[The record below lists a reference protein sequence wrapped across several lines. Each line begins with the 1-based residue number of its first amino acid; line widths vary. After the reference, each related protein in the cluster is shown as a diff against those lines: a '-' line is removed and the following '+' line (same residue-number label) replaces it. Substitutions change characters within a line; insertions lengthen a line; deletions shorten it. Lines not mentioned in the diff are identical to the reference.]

1 MMSREHRIERCRTVK
16 WKNRP
21 TRRCIARRTGRRGR
35 GEGQSDLGSQAPR
48 DRMWPTDANGH
59 THTHAHICL
68 RITSGGMPWA
78 GMCVAG
84 CEKTEEE
91 GSCCEDASPGLR
103 RWPPCWVK
111 LSVTGAE

>member
-21 TRRCIARRTGRRGR
+21 TRRCIARRTGRRGGGKGR
-35 GEGQSDLGSQAPR
+35 ATLEVKHQGTGCGQLMQTA
-48 DRMWPTDANGH
+48 
-59 THTHAHICL
+59 THTHMHTCCL

-78 GMCVAG
+78 GMYVAG

-111 LSVTGAE
+111 LSVGD